1 LGQRALP
8 QGELFFD
15 EVRVPGKYIIAAQE
29 DARTSTTAALTFA
42 NMEMAATFTGV
53 ARAAFELALAYT
65 HERIQGGVP
74 IIKHQSVR
82 LRTFNLWQKVE
93 TARALAQRVF
103 NYNYSSNGPHLLA
116 SVTSKTF
123 VTDTAFDVASEA
135 LQLFGGN
142 GLTREYPIEK
152 IMRDARASMIEDG
165 ENNVLKLQGM
175 NWLSEVYQHNNPA

>member
-1 LGQRALP
+1 
-8 QGELFFD
+8 
-15 EVRVPGKYIIAAQE
+15 
-29 DARTSTTAALTFA
+29 
-42 NMEMAATFTGV
+42 M
-53 ARAAFELALAYT
+53 
-65 HERIQGGVP
+65 
-74 IIKHQSVR
+74 
-82 LRTFNLWQKVE
+82 FNLWQKVE
-93 TARALAQRVF
+93 TARAIAHRVF

-142 GLTREYPIEK
+142 GLTKEYPIEK

-175 NWLSEVYQHNNPA
+175 NWLSEAHQHNNPT